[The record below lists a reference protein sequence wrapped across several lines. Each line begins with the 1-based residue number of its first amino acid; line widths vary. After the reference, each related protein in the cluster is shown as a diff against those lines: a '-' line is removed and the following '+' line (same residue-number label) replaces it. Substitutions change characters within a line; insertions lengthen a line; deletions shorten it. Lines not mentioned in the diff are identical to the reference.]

1 MSNFKICT
9 TCDFEWHAADGETC
23 PVCNKEEEVKEYSG
37 VFGTSKNQTRINLW
51 YKALGLVALVYL
63 VIYCFLILS
72 NLTIRWLKKY
82 ICEILKEDIIYF

>member
-1 MSNFKICT
+1 MSDFKICT

-51 YKALGLVALVYL
+51 YKAFGLVALVYL
-63 VIYCFLILS
+63 VIHFIVF
-72 NLTIRWLKKY
+72 NITQFNQKMVEK
-82 ICEILKEDIIYF
+82 IYL